1 MITTSIVEHTMRG
14 PYVRSIDHLHDE
26 LARIEL
32 LIRAQV
38 VRWQLSG
45 ACAGSEHDWG
55 MVVVSREEVERYLV
69 APFSLPGTLPE
80 NVRQQLEPW
89 WENAAALRVNIDKLC
104 ANAITSDLRLLRLTN
119 LFQLGTAESDILLL
133 CLIAEV
139 DERYRRLFGYLQNDA
154 TKQSAS
160 VELLTQIL
168 RVRFQE
174 MGANRDLFS
183 PAGNLRANHLIVIG
197 NDASGEESLPQRSVR
212 IDDRIAGFLL
222 GSDDPD
228 SRLEG
233 ILTCDGDCAQLPIP
247 ARAELATMLDT
258 LSESLRARLADQ
270 HESIRLLLTGADQQL
285 SIRIARTLSRS
296 LKIPLLEF
304 DVRAAVRRGAA
315 WELLVDI
322 AYREARLRNAAIYF
336 HGCDALLTSDQDRA
350 RWDHLESAA
359 ASFHGLTLAGADSFA
374 LPPGAVGDAN
384 FWQLEIPLPDF
395 SARKAAWLTCLPS
408 SVELEVTEEERTR
421 LAGELAGAFQSTESQ
436 IEEAIAGARNLA
448 RRDHPSA
455 ARVTAERIFEACRRQ
470 ASRRLVTFAQRIEP
484 RRNLSLDDLVLPAPN
499 KQQLIE
505 LRNRIRFHREL
516 FHRTGFE
523 QKMRLGKGLLALF
536 AGSSGT
542 GKTMAAEA
550 LASGQGVDLYKVDLS
565 AIVSKWIGETE
576 KNLSRIFAEA
586 ESSNGWLFFDE
597 GESLFGSRGD
607 IKQAQDRML
616 NLEVN
621 YLLQRIEEFSGV
633 VILATNLRQNIDDA
647 FLRRIA
653 AFVEFPN
660 PCAESRAAIWKRL
673 APGISHRDFDDQEL
687 ARLAVRFDLSGGN
700 IRNIILDAMFRAC
713 SSDDSTLTLR
723 HVAGGIARE
732 YQKLGRPI
740 TSTEF
745 GDTFYNWIVRD
756 LFDPAPD
763 QRAAVS

>member
-1 MITTSIVEHTMRG
+1 MRG

-38 VRWQLSG
+38 IRWQLSG

-55 MVVVSREEVERYLV
+55 MIVISRGEVERYL
-69 APFSLPGTLPE
+69 ASSFGPPGTLPE
-80 NVRQQLEPW
+80 NVLEQLKPC
-89 WENAAALRVNIDKLC
+89 WENAAALRVNIDKFC
-104 ANAITSDLRLLRLTN
+104 ATASTSDLRLLRLTN

-133 CLIAEV
+133 CLIGEV

-154 TKQSAS
+154 TKQLAS

-168 RVRFQE
+168 HVNFPE
-174 MGANRDLFS
+174 MGACRDLFS
-183 PAGNLRANHLIVIG
+183 PSGNLRANHLIVLS
-197 NDASGEESLPQRSVR
+197 NDADEGSLPQRSVR
-212 IDDRIAGFLL
+212 LDDRIAGFLL

-228 SRLEG
+228 PRLED
-233 ILTCDGDCAQLPIP
+233 ILTCNGDCTPLPIP
-247 ARAELATMLDT
+247 ARAEIGSLLET
-258 LSESLRARLADQ
+258 LHESLHVRLVEQ
-270 HESIRLLLTGADQQL
+270 HESVRLFLTSADQQL
-285 SIRIARTLSRS
+285 STRIARAISHRLRV
-296 LKIPLLEF
+296 PLLEF
-304 DVRAAVRRGAA
+304 DVRAALRRSTA

-322 AYREARLRNAAIYF
+322 AYREAKLRNAAIYF

-359 ASFHGLTLAGADSFA
+359 ASFHGLTLAGADSLS
-374 LPPGAVGDAN
+374 LPPGAVSDAH

-395 SARKAAWLTCLPS
+395 GARKTAWLTSLPP
-408 SVELEVTEEERTR
+408 SVELEITEDERTR
-421 LAGELAGAFQSTESQ
+421 LATELAGAFQNTESQ
-436 IEEAIAGARNLA
+436 IEEAVAGARNLA

-455 ARVTAERIFEACRRQ
+455 LRLKGERIFEACRRQ

-523 QKMRLGKGLLALF
+523 QTMRLGKGLLALF
-536 AGSSGT
+536 AGASGT

-653 AFVEFPN
+653 AFVEFPS
-660 PCAESRAAIWKRL
+660 PAAESRAAIWKRL
-673 APGISHRDFDDQEL
+673 APAMDHRDFSDQEFN
-687 ARLAVRFDLSGGN
+687 RLAVRFELSGGN

-713 SSDDSTLTLR
+713 SSDDSKLTLR

-745 GDTFYNWIVRD
+745 GDTFYNWIVQD
-756 LFDPAPD
+756 LFDPAPE
-763 QRAAVS
+763 QRAVS

>member
-1 MITTSIVEHTMRG
+1 MIPSSIVEHTMRE

-45 ACAGSEHDWG
+45 ACASSEHGWG
-55 MVVVSREEVERYLV
+55 MVVVSREEVERYL
-69 APFSLPGTLPE
+69 ASSFSLPGTLPE
-80 NVRQQLEPW
+80 AVGDQLKPW
-89 WENAAALRVNIDKLC
+89 LENAAALRVNIDKFC
-104 ANAITSDLRLLRLTN
+104 ANGSTSDLRLLRLTN
-119 LFQLGTAESDILLL
+119 LFHLGTAESDILLL
-133 CLIAEV
+133 CLIGEV
-139 DERYRRLFGYLQNDA
+139 DERYRRLFGYLQDDA
-154 TKQSAS
+154 TQQLAS
-160 VELLTQIL
+160 VELLMQIL
-168 RVRFQE
+168 HVNFPE
-174 MGANRDLFS
+174 MGACRDLFS
-183 PAGNLRANHLIVIG
+183 PAGNLRANHLIVMG
-197 NDASGEESLPQRSVR
+197 SDAGGDQSLPQRSVR

-228 SRLEG
+228 PRLEG
-233 ILTCDGDCAQLPIP
+233 MLTCNDDSAVLQMP
-247 ARAELATMLDT
+247 ARAELVTLLET
-258 LSESLRARLADQ
+258 LPENLRVRLSEH
-270 HESIRLLLTGADQQL
+270 HESVRLFLTGTDQQL
-285 SIRIARTLSRS
+285 SLRIARAIGRG

-304 DVRAAVRRGAA
+304 DVRAAVRCGGA
-315 WELLVDI
+315 WELFIDI

-336 HGCDALLTSDQDRA
+336 HGCDALLTSDQDRG
-350 RWDHLESAA
+350 RWEQLESAA
-359 ASFHGLTLAGADSFA
+359 AAFHGLTLAGADFLA
-374 LPPGAVGDAN
+374 LPPGAVSDAN

-395 SARKAAWLTCLPS
+395 SARRTAWLTQLPA
-408 SVELEVTEEERTR
+408 SVGLQVTEEDRTR
-421 LAGELAGAFQSTESQ
+421 LAGELAGAFQNTESQ

-448 RRDHPSA
+448 RRDHPSGA
-455 ARVTAERIFEACRRQ
+455 LLTADRIFEACRRQ

-484 RRNLSLDDLVLPAPN
+484 RRNLSLADLVLPAPN
-499 KQQLIE
+499 KRQLIE

-523 QKMRLGKGLLALF
+523 QTMRLGKGLLALF
-536 AGSSGT
+536 AGASGT

-550 LASGQGVDLYKVDLS
+550 LASGQGVDLYKIDLS

-660 PCAESRAAIWKRL
+660 PSAESRAAIWKKL
-673 APGISHRDFDDQEL
+673 SPAMDHRDFDDQEL
-687 ARLAVRFDLSGGN
+687 ARLAARFDLSGGN

-723 HVAGGIARE
+723 HVAGGVGRE

-745 GDTFYNWIVRD
+745 GETFYNWILQD
-756 LFDPAPD
+756 LLDPAPE